1 MASSPAVH
9 NTFQI
14 ERTYNKPAAA
24 VFAAFQD
31 PNKKR
36 KWYADGG
43 GHEVEAF
50 ESDFRVGGVERLRYR
65 FKEGTP
71 FPGVTVEND
80 GSHKE
85 IVKDSRIVIESRMTL
100 GGNCISVIL
109 ATFEF
114 APDGDGTKLIL
125 THQGVFFEGS
135 GGPEMREKGWKA
147 LLDRLSKSL
156 EN

>member
-1 MASSPAVH
+1 MTSSPVVH
-9 NTFQI
+9 NTFVI
-14 ERTYNKPAAA
+14 ERTYQKPLAA
-24 VFAAFQD
+24 VFAAFRD

-36 KWYADGG
+36 KWYAEGG

-50 ESDFRVGGVERLRYR
+50 ESDFRIGGAERLRYR

-71 FPGVTVEND
+71 FPGVILEND
-80 GSHKE
+80 GSHKD
-85 IVKDSRIVIESRMTL
+85 IVSDNRIVIESKMTL
-100 GGNCISVIL
+100 GGKCISVTL

-114 APDGDGTKLIL
+114 FADGDGTKLVF

-135 GGPEMREKGWKA
+135 GGPEMRETGWKA